1 VTNDIAPSYVHRILH
16 SDVES
21 APSAAAAELPRRPS
35 GAVDLGNPLLNAIS
49 SAVRETLVSMVII
62 ITRTAHSEALIVRGT
77 GYNDNALD
85 RCARRWSPTCT
96 ACPRTARK

>member
-1 VTNDIAPSYVHRILH
+1 MTNDIAPSYVHRILH

-62 ITRTAHSEALIVRGT
+62 ITRTAHSEALTVGGA
-77 GYNDNALD
+77 GYDAD
-85 RCARRWSPTCT
+85 IPGAAGPPGSAAPASSRPPS
-96 ACPRTARK
+96 